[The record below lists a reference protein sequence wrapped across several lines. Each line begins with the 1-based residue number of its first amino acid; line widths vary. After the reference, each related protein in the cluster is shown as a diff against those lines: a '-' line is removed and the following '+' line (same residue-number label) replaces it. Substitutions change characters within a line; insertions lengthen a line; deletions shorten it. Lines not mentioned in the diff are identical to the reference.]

1 MDITKIND
9 IDYAALPEG
18 ALEAIASLDID
29 EDIITEEQ
37 IADVYR
43 ILNLSK
49 DNTVRELRAVRNS
62 LVKGFRPLKNAA
74 YDAEDYRG
82 YDRYFNAMSGSTA
95 AIDRLIWE
103 KDPKAV

>member
-9 IDYAALPEG
+9 IDFAALPEG
-18 ALEAIASLDID
+18 ALEAIASLGID
-29 EDIITEEQ
+29 EHIITEEQ

-62 LVKGFRPLKNAA
+62 LVKGFRPLKNDA